1 MAYIVD
7 YALTYAQAAAANTIC
22 NMPQHTTGDLLLAIV
37 TMNSGSASTGTGGT
51 AGWAAWTNNATVT
64 TNTAGY
70 SWLDATASN
79 NTLSLTTGDDYCCT
93 IISIRDW
100 DGTTPFDVTP
110 NISGSTTASSA
121 PANVS
126 ITPANTNTLAIYMMS
141 VAGIATAVHSPP
153 GFQHLVSYDNQGT
166 NDANSAV
173 TQSVCWT
180 VHRPSG
186 VALPVPTWDSSLSG
200 AYARMTF
207 AIRNAT
213 SGRIPAYID
222 DSTPPATKLFGGHS
236 VLNGV
241 SLTGS
246 NTMTGNMTNGKTTSF
261 VAGNS
266 TNGADLGINPFSSG
280 FAKASLVQAATALTG
295 FEVNVGTQDFTNDIL
310 VGSVIGGTPK
320 MGAFGI
326 GSVSEGGC
334 VVRIGTAASV
344 WKAYQVAAK
353 DANPSTAQ
361 RVVFTIKP
369 GFATTQYGTAGSY
382 TGASATTL
390 IQLLSNQPS
399 FASLVVWS
407 EFYRAKAH
415 IISGGDA
422 TFPVNT
428 DGMAVIGSSYRLPVI
443 QKVGSAGL
451 LSFVPIQIGGA
462 DAVNFQIDAGSL
474 QFPRRYDASLKEIG
488 YHAPDNSVG
497 ISYAGKSG
505 DVIKH
510 TNSII
515 SSATPYYWEINSA
528 ATNAAT
534 WDFRGLVLVGP
545 TVTLRNVMTF
555 DEITFNKFASVNASS
570 CTLTGCVFTEPPSTD
585 ASITADATTSF
596 TNCTFNSTT
605 VAQNNAMVSATTL
618 SSFTTCNFTGSTS
631 TGHAIKVAAAAGT
644 TNVTW
649 NNTLS
654 GYVAGTAGNN
664 VGTTSGTG
672 SEAIYITGTS
682 VATVNITVAAG
693 ATIPSIR
700 KQSANVTVNI
710 TANQLTFTISGI
722 QSGTELRVYTYTDVN
737 DPTTYTEFAGAE
749 VVGASPSGSTFTS
762 ITASGST
769 FTATKTYNGGTAIP
783 VLIVAHNLNYQFFR
797 QTTTLSASENTP
809 YTLFQVSD
817 RNYDEGATPYVL

>member
-7 YALTYAQAAAANTIC
+7 YALTYGTAAITNTVM
-22 NMPQHTTGDLLLAIV
+22 NMPQHITGDLLLAIV
-37 TMNSGSASTGTGGT
+37 TMNSGVCSVGAAST
-51 AGWAAWTNNATVT
+51 AGWNAFVTNTTVT
-64 TNTAGY
+64 ANTAGY
-70 SWLDATASN
+70 AWIDATNSSN
-79 NTLSLTTGDDYCCT
+79 VLALTTADDYCCT
-93 IISIRDW
+93 IISVRDW
-100 DGTTPFDVTP
+100 DGTTAFDVTP
-110 NISGSTTASSA
+110 NLSGVTTASSA
-121 PANVS
+121 PANVAV
-126 ITPANTNTLAIYMMS
+126 TPTNTNTLVIYMMS

-153 GFQHLVSYDNQGT
+153 GFQHLISYDNQGT

-180 VHRPSG
+180 IHRPSG
-186 VALPVPTWDSSLSG
+186 VAVPVPTWDSSLSG
-200 AYARMTF
+200 AYARATF

-222 DSTPPATKLFGGHS
+222 DSIPPATKLFGGHS

-241 SLTGS
+241 SLSAS

-261 VAGNS
+261 VAGSS

-280 FAKASLVQAATALTG
+280 FSKASAVQAATALTG

-310 VGSVIGGTPK
+310 VGSVIGGNPK

-326 GSVSEGGC
+326 GSVNEGGC

-353 DANPSTAQ
+353 DANPSTAE
-361 RVVFTIKP
+361 RVVFTLKP

-399 FASLVVWS
+399 FSSTVVWS

-415 IISGGDA
+415 IVSGGDA
-422 TFPVNT
+422 NFPVDT
-428 DGMAVIGSSYRLPVI
+428 DGLALVGSSYRLPVI
-443 QKVGSAGL
+443 KKVGSSGL

-474 QFPRRYDASLKEIG
+474 QFPRRYDATRKEIG
-488 YHAPDNSVG
+488 YHAPDNTLG

-515 SSATPYYWEINSA
+515 SSATPYYWEINTA
-528 ATNAAT
+528 ATSAAT

-555 DEITFNKFASVNASS
+555 DEITFNKYISVDASG
-570 CTLTGCVFTEPPSTD
+570 CTLTNCSFTETGLTST
-585 ASITADATTSF
+585 SITANATTSM
-596 TNCTFNSTT
+596 TNCSFNSLNML
-605 VAQNNAMVSATTL
+605 QNNALISATTL
-618 SSFTTCNFTGSTS
+618 ASFTTCSFVGSTS
-631 TGHAIKVAAAAGT
+631 SGHAITFTAAAGT

-649 NNTLS
+649 NNTLT

-672 SEAIYITGTS
+672 SEAIYIAGTS

-710 TANQLTFTISGI
+710 TANQLTLTISGI

-749 VVGASPSGSTFTS
+749 IVSSTPSGSTFTS

-769 FTATKTYNGGTAIP
+769 FNATKTYDGGTAIP
-783 VLIVAHNLNYQFFR
+783 VLIIAHNLNYQFFR

-809 YTLFQVSD
+809 FTLFQVSD
-817 RNYDEGATPYVL
+817 RNYEEGATPF